1 MAGGNG
7 EMEKKRDCNDSWK
20 QKKRRYMK
28 DIWEFEYRRL
38 PDIKFK
44 FWLAIPNLSW

>member
-1 MAGGNG
+1 MTGGNG

-28 DIWEFEYRRL
+28 EYE
-38 PDIKFK
+38 
-44 FWLAIPNLSW
+44 NLNTEDCLI

>member
-20 QKKRRYMK
+20 QKKRRCME
-28 DIWEFEYRRL
+28 DI
-38 PDIKFK
+38 
-44 FWLAIPNLSW
+44 